1 MAFSTRRGRPPRTTS
16 HGQDLGTPELC
27 FKRAHGL
34 TDEPIDRL
42 LHRGLISQNQ
52 HWCGLHLRW
61 LYTLRYGAPSL
72 TTHYHDARSRLSV
85 GEDDPAWRALRERE
99 YTEAAGAL
107 KAAKRYEPV
116 MRLCIHNE
124 LPAFLNPRLQAQA
137 LTIPDL
143 AHQLAQRHQLLLEG
157 LSTLES
163 LWRPRSSRAK
173 QNNDIQ

>member
-1 MAFSTRRGRPPRTTS
+1 MAFTTRRGRPPRPIP

-42 LHRGLISQNQ
+42 LHRGIISPQQ

-72 TTHYHDARSRLSV
+72 TTHYHDTTHRLPT

-99 YTEAAGAL
+99 YSEAARAL
-107 KAAKRYEPV
+107 KAANRYEPV
-116 MRLCIHNE
+116 MRLCVYNE
-124 LPAFLNPRLQAQA
+124 LPAFLNTRLQEQA
-137 LTIPDL
+137 FTRPDL
-143 AHQLAQRHQLLLEG
+143 AAALTQRHQLLLEG
-157 LSTLES
+157 LKMLET
-163 LWRPRSSRAK
+163 LWRPLSRQREAK
-173 QNNDIQ
+173 Q